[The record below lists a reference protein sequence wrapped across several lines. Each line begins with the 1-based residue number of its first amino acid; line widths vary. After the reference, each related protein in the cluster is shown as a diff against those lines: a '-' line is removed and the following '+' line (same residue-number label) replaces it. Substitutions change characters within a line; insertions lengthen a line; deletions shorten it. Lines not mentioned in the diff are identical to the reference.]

1 MTVYTGLARLAMEG
15 SSLLEGR
22 RVGLICN
29 PTAVDAE
36 LRHAIEL
43 LTARADLELA
53 ALFGPEHGVRGDAQ
67 DMVAVDEPA
76 RDPRSGLPVYSLY
89 GSTEASLAPTAE
101 MLDPIDVMVYD
112 VQDVGSRYY

>member
-29 PTAVDAE
+29 QSAVDAE

-43 LTARADLELA
+43 IAGRVDLKLA

-67 DMVAVDEPA
+67 DMVSVEGG
-76 RDPRSGLPVYSLY
+76 RDQR
-89 GSTEASLAPTAE
+89 
-101 MLDPIDVMVYD
+101 
-112 VQDVGSRYY
+112 